1 MTFRPPKWQH
11 KEIYDI
17 LETAIGIGSQ
27 GTRVFTEQENGSL
40 DQICG
45 FISPEDAETFS
56 AIISWDR
63 RLEDITMYLHG

>member
-1 MTFRPPKWQH
+1 MSFQPPQWQH

-17 LETAIGIGSQ
+17 LENAIGIGSQ

-40 DQICG
+40 EQICG
-45 FISPEDAETFS
+45 FVSSEDAETFS